1 MAGNPGKETQSFLAA
16 KGTGWVQFEPFY
28 NDKSSPY
35 LDFII
40 RIVEG
45 VEKHDGGSADYTSM
59 VRVNVFGDQA
69 KKFADLKV
77 GEAVTATGRMF
88 TQIRTTKDGD
98 QKVNLKDEHGKPVFE
113 HVISIDDKNGEL
125 AEAELGAMPAARGR
139 SGDREAAGRGGRGD
153 RDAGGTKEAAGG
165 GRGGRGGESGGGG
178 SGGGGRGRG
187 GRDAGSEQQR
197 AAGGRGRR

>member
-1 MAGNPGKETQSFLAA
+1 MAGNPEKETQSFLAA
-16 KGTGWVQFEPFY
+16 KGTGWVQFVPYY
-28 NDKSSPY
+28 NDKNSPF
-35 LDFII
+35 LDFVIK
-40 RIVEG
+40 IVEG

-69 KKFADLKV
+69 KRFADLKV

-88 TQIRTTKDGD
+88 TQIRTTRDGD
-98 QKVNLKDEHGKPVFE
+98 QKVNLQDEHGKPVFE

-125 AEAELGAMPAARGR
+125 AEANLGAMPAARGR
-139 SGDREAAGRGGRGD
+139 SGDREPASRGGRGD
-153 RDAGGTKEAAGG
+153 RDAGGTKEPAGG
-165 GRGGRGGESGGGG
+165 GRGGG
-178 SGGGGRGRG
+178 SGGSGRGRG